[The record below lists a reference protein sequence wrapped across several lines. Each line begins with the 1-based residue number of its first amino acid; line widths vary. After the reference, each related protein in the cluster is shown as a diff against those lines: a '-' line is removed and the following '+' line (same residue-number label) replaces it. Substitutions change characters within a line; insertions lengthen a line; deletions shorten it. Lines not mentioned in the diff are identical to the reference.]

1 MLDANLALFLVF
13 ALLLVLGTPIAVALG
28 AGGVVGILLG
38 LDLAALG
45 TVGTNTWNAI
55 AKYPLIAIPLFILT
69 GMVFE
74 RSGVAER
81 LVTFAEACIGPR
93 RGGLALVAIL
103 VCLIMGGMSGSGPA
117 DAAAV
122 ATVMIPAMLK
132 AGYPKPFSAA
142 VIAASASTAI
152 LIPPSIA
159 LIVYA
164 VLVPGTDLRAL
175 FAAGLVP
182 GLLVG
187 LAIAVPVV
195 LLSRRHGFGETAAG
209 GAATSGAGRPRP
221 PFWASLGRAAP
232 GLLAPVIILGG
243 LRSGLFTPTE
253 TAVVAVFYGL
263 LVGTVVHRTMG
274 PREIYAVLVE
284 SARISA
290 VLMLIISLAGI
301 FAWAGSTLGAFR
313 LAAGAILG
321 VSDSQWLILLLVMGL
336 LLLAGMVLDGVSIYL
351 ITLPLLVPIAQAFE
365 WSFVWFGVVM
375 AINIAIGQVTPPV
388 AVNLMV
394 TARIAEVPLE
404 ATFRWV
410 GWLLLAMGTALGLVI
425 AFPELA
431 LWLPRQLGYRIN

>member
-1 MLDANLALFLVF
+1 MLDANLALLLTF
-13 ALLLVLGTPIAVALG
+13 AVLLVIGTPVAVALG
-28 AGGVVGILLG
+28 VGGVVGILLG

-55 AKYPLIAIPLFILT
+55 AKYPLIAIPLFVLT

-74 RSGVAER
+74 RSGVAAR
-81 LVTFAEACIGPR
+81 LVTFAAACIGPR
-93 RGGLALVAIL
+93 RGGLALVAVL
-103 VCLIMGGMSGSGPA
+103 VCLVMGGMSGSGPA

-122 ATVMIPAMLK
+122 ATVMIPSMLK

-142 VIAASASTAI
+142 VIAAAASTAI

-159 LIVYA
+159 LIVYS

-175 FAAGLVP
+175 FAAGIVP

-195 LLSRRHGFGETAAG
+195 LLSRRHGFGELEAA
-209 GAATSGAGRPRP
+209 AERPA
-221 PFWASLGRAAP
+221 FWPSLGRAVP
-232 GLLAPVIILGG
+232 GLMAPVIILGG

-253 TAVVAVFYGL
+253 TAVVAVFYGV
-263 LVGTVVHRTMG
+263 LVGTLIHRTLG
-274 PREIYAVLVE
+274 LREIYAVLVE

-313 LAAGAILG
+313 LAAGWIMA
-321 VSDSQWLILLLVMGL
+321 VSDSQWLILLLVIGL

-375 AINIAIGQVTPPV
+375 AITVAIGQVTPPV
-388 AVNLMV
+388 AINLMV
-394 TARIAEVPLE
+394 TARIAAVPLE
-404 ATFRWV
+404 ATFRWA
-410 GWLLLAMGTALGLVI
+410 GWLLLAMAAALGLVV
-425 AFPELA
+425 ALPELA
-431 LWLPRQLGYRIN
+431 LWLPRALGYRIS

>member
-209 GAATSGAGRPRP
+209 GAATGSASRPRP